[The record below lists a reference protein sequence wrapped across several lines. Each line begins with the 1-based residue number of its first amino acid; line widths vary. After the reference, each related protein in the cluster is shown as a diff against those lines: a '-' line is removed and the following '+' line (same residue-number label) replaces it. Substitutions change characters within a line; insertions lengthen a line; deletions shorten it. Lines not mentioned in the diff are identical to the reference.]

1 MNAALEV
8 LGISV
13 QEVAQ
18 LLGVS
23 VSRVYRLGAT
33 DETFPK
39 PRKVGRA
46 RRHDP
51 REVRAWFD
59 AQLVEGKAVRT
70 AAERKRLRAA

>member
-8 LGISV
+8 FGISV
-13 QEVAQ
+13 QEVAR

-23 VSRVYRLGAT
+23 VSHVYRLAAT

-46 RRHDP
+46 TRYDP

-59 AQLVEGKAVRT
+59 AQRVEGRAVRI
-70 AAERKRLRAA
+70 AAGKKRLRAA

>member
-1 MNAALEV
+1 MDSTFEV
-8 LGISV
+8 FGISV
-13 QEVAQ
+13 QEVAR

-23 VSRVYRLGAT
+23 VSHVYRVGAT

-46 RRHDP
+46 TRYDP

-59 AQLVEGKAVRT
+59 SQRVQGRAVRI
-70 AAERKRLRAA
+70 AAGKKRLRAA